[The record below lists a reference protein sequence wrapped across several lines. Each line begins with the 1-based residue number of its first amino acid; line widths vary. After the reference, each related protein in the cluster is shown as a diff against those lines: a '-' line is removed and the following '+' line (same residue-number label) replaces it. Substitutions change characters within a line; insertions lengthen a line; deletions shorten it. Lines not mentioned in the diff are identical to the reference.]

1 MTTLLSLPAFIKE
14 WNFFHID
21 LLSVGSLSKI
31 YQPTI
36 PNGKDN
42 NISIEIISIIH
53 IFSHQIVTDLSQL
66 RHISIL
72 INTYTMP
79 VKYKPTQSVVQRG
92 TKKVTTMHYYM
103 KTQSLKELLEC
114 YNNDNT
120 KPKLRQKVK
129 NELIRRQKSGKL
141 NIVTR
146 DTSGNISEFK

>member
-21 LLSVGSLSKI
+21 LLSVGSLSII

-42 NISIEIISIIH
+42 NISIEIISIIP
-53 IFSHQIVTDLSQL
+53 IFIHQIVTHLAQL
-66 RHISIL
+66 RHILIL

-79 VKYKPTQSVVQRG
+79 VKYKPTQKVVQRG
-92 TKKVTTMHYYM
+92 SKKVTTTHYYM

-120 KPKLRQKVK
+120 KPKLKQKVK

-146 DTSGNISEFK
+146 DTSGNIAEFK

>member
-1 MTTLLSLPAFIKE
+1 MTTLLSLPDFIKE
-14 WNFFHID
+14 WNFIHID
-21 LLSVGSLSKI
+21 LLSVGSVNKI

-53 IFSHQIVTDLSQL
+53 IFSHQIVTHLSQL

-92 TKKVTTMHYYM
+92 SKKVTTTHYYM

>member
-1 MTTLLSLPAFIKE
+1 LTTLLSLPDFIKE
-14 WNFFHID
+14 WNFIHID
-21 LLSVGSLSKI
+21 LLSVGSVNKI

-42 NISIEIISIIH
+42 NISIENISIIL
-53 IFSHQIVTDLSQL
+53 IFRHAIGTNLSQL
-66 RHISIL
+66 GHISIL

-79 VKYKPTQSVVQRG
+79 VKYKPTQSVMQRG
-92 TKKVTTMHYYM
+92 SKKVTTTHYYM

>member
-1 MTTLLSLPAFIKE
+1 MTTLLSLPDFIKE
-14 WNFFHID
+14 WNFIHID
-21 LLSVGSLSKI
+21 LLSVGSVNKI

-53 IFSHQIVTDLSQL
+53 IFSHQIVTHLSQL
-66 RHISIL
+66 RHISII
-72 INTYTMP
+72 INTCTMP
-79 VKYKPTQSVVQRG
+79 VKYKPTQKVVQRG
-92 TKKVTTMHYYM
+92 SKKVTTTHYYM

-120 KPKLRQKVK
+120 KPKLKQKVK

-146 DTSGNISEFK
+146 DTSGNIAEFK

>member
-1 MTTLLSLPAFIKE
+1 MTTLLSLPDFIKE
-14 WNFFHID
+14 WNFIHVD
-21 LLSVGSLSKI
+21 LLSVGSVNKI

-42 NISIEIISIIH
+42 NISIENISIIL
-53 IFSHQIVTDLSQL
+53 IFRHAIGTNLSQL
-66 RHISIL
+66 GHISIL

-92 TKKVTTMHYYM
+92 SKKVTTTHYYM

-120 KPKLRQKVK
+120 KPKTQT
-129 NELIRRQKSGKL
+129 KSK
-141 NIVTR
+141 
-146 DTSGNISEFK
+146 E

>member
-1 MTTLLSLPAFIKE
+1 MTTLLSLPDFIKE
-14 WNFFHID
+14 WNFIHID
-21 LLSVGSLSKI
+21 LLSVGSVNKI

-53 IFSHQIVTDLSQL
+53 IFRHQIVTHLSQL
-66 RHISIL
+66 RHISII

-92 TKKVTTMHYYM
+92 SKKVTTTHYYM

>member
-1 MTTLLSLPAFIKE
+1 MTTLLSLPDFIKE
-14 WNFFHID
+14 WNFIHVD
-21 LLSVGSLSKI
+21 LLSVGSVNKI

-42 NISIEIISIIH
+42 NISIENISIIL
-53 IFSHQIVTDLSQL
+53 IFRHAIGTNLSQL
-66 RHISIL
+66 GHISIL

-92 TKKVTTMHYYM
+92 SKKVTTTHYYM

>member
-1 MTTLLSLPAFIKE
+1 MTTLLSLPDFIKE
-14 WNFFHID
+14 WNFIHID
-21 LLSVGSLSKI
+21 LLSVGSVNKI

-42 NISIEIISIIH
+42 NISIENISIIL
-53 IFSHQIVTDLSQL
+53 IFRHAIGTNLSQL
-66 RHISIL
+66 GHISIL

-79 VKYKPTQSVVQRG
+79 VKYKPTQSVMQRG
-92 TKKVTTMHYYM
+92 SKKVTTTHYYM

>member
-1 MTTLLSLPAFIKE
+1 MTTLLSLPDFIKE
-14 WNFFHID
+14 WNFIHID
-21 LLSVGSLSKI
+21 LLSVGSVNKI

-53 IFSHQIVTDLSQL
+53 IFRHQIVTHLSQL

-72 INTYTMP
+72 INIGTMP

-92 TKKVTTMHYYM
+92 TKKVVTTHYYM

>member
-1 MTTLLSLPAFIKE
+1 MTTLLSLPDFIKE
-14 WNFFHID
+14 WNFIHID
-21 LLSVGSLSKI
+21 LLSVGSVNKI

-42 NISIEIISIIH
+42 NISIEIISIIL
-53 IFSHQIVTDLSQL
+53 IFRHAIGTHLSQL
-66 RHISIL
+66 GHISIL

-79 VKYKPTQSVVQRG
+79 VKYKPTQKVVQRG
-92 TKKVTTMHYYM
+92 SKKVTTTHYYM

>member
-1 MTTLLSLPAFIKE
+1 MTTLLSLPDFIKE
-14 WNFFHID
+14 WNFIHID
-21 LLSVGSLSKI
+21 LLSVGSVNKT

-42 NISIEIISIIH
+42 NISIENISIIP
-53 IFSHQIVTDLSQL
+53 IFRHAIDTNLSQL
-66 RHISIL
+66 GHISIL

-92 TKKVTTMHYYM
+92 SKKVTTTHYYM

>member
-1 MTTLLSLPAFIKE
+1 MTTLLSLPDFIKE
-14 WNFFHID
+14 WNFIHID
-21 LLSVGSLSKI
+21 LLSVGSVNKI

-42 NISIEIISIIH
+42 NISIENISIIP
-53 IFSHQIVTDLSQL
+53 IFRHAIDTNLSQL
-66 RHISIL
+66 GHISIL

-92 TKKVTTMHYYM
+92 SKKVTTTHYYM

>member
-1 MTTLLSLPAFIKE
+1 MTTLLSLPDFIKE
-14 WNFFHID
+14 WNLLHTD
-21 LLSVGSLSKI
+21 LLSLGSVNKI

-42 NISIEIISIIH
+42 NISIEIISIIP
-53 IFSHQIVTDLSQL
+53 IFIHQIVTHLAQL
-66 RHISIL
+66 RHILIL

-79 VKYKPTQSVVQRG
+79 VKYKPTQKVVQRG
-92 TKKVTTMHYYM
+92 SKKVTTTHYYM

-120 KPKLRQKVK
+120 KPKLKQKVK

-146 DTSGNISEFK
+146 DTSGNIAEFK

>member
-1 MTTLLSLPAFIKE
+1 MTSLLILPDFIRE

-21 LLSVGSLSKI
+21 LLSVGLVSKI

-53 IFSHQIVTDLSQL
+53 IFRHQIVTHLSQL

-92 TKKVTTMHYYM
+92 SKKVTTTHYYM

>member
-1 MTTLLSLPAFIKE
+1 MTTLLSLPDFIKE
-14 WNFFHID
+14 WNFIHVD
-21 LLSVGSLSKI
+21 LLSVGSVNKI

-53 IFSHQIVTDLSQL
+53 IFRHQIVTHLWQL
-66 RHISIL
+66 RHISII

-92 TKKVTTMHYYM
+92 SKKVTTTHYYM

>member
-1 MTTLLSLPAFIKE
+1 MTTLLSLPDFIKE
-14 WNFFHID
+14 WNFIHVD
-21 LLSVGSLSKI
+21 LLSVGSVNKI

-53 IFSHQIVTDLSQL
+53 IFRHQIVTHLSQL
-66 RHISIL
+66 GHISII

-92 TKKVTTMHYYM
+92 SKKVTTTHYYM

>member
-1 MTTLLSLPAFIKE
+1 MTTLLSLPDFIRE
-14 WNFFHID
+14 WNLLHVD
-21 LLSVGSLSKI
+21 LLSVGSVNKI

-42 NISIEIISIIH
+42 NISIEIISIIP
-53 IFSHQIVTDLSQL
+53 IFRHAIGTHLSQL
-66 RHISIL
+66 GHISIL

-92 TKKVTTMHYYM
+92 SKKVTTTHYYM
-103 KTQSLKELLEC
+103 KTQSINELLEC

-129 NELIRRQKSGKL
+129 NELIRRQKLGL
-141 NIVTR
+141 VNIVTR
-146 DTSGNISEFK
+146 DEAGEVSEFK

>member
-1 MTTLLSLPAFIKE
+1 MTTLLSLPDFIRE
-14 WNFFHID
+14 WNFIHID
-21 LLSVGSLSKI
+21 LLSVGSVNKI

-53 IFSHQIVTDLSQL
+53 IFRHQIVTHLSQL

-72 INTYTMP
+72 INTGTMP

-92 TKKVTTMHYYM
+92 TKKVVTTHYYM

>member
-42 NISIEIISIIH
+42 NISIEIISIIC
-53 IFSHQIVTDLSQL
+53 IFIHQIVTHLSQL
-66 RHISIL
+66 RHISII
-72 INTYTMP
+72 INTDTMP

-92 TKKVTTMHYYM
+92 SKKVVTTHYYM
-103 KTQSLKELLEC
+103 KTQSLNELLQC

-129 NELIRRQKSGKL
+129 NELIRRQRLGLVK
-141 NIVTR
+141 IVTK
-146 DTSGNISEFK
+146 DETGNISEFK

>member
-1 MTTLLSLPAFIKE
+1 MTTLLSLPDFIKE
-14 WNFFHID
+14 WNFIHID
-21 LLSVGSLSKI
+21 LLSVGSVNKI

-42 NISIEIISIIH
+42 NISIENISIIL
-53 IFSHQIVTDLSQL
+53 IFRHAIGTNLSQL
-66 RHISIL
+66 GHISIL

-92 TKKVTTMHYYM
+92 SKKVTTTHYYM

>member
-21 LLSVGSLSKI
+21 LLSVGSLNKR
-31 YQPTI
+31 YHPKI
-36 PNGKDN
+36 PNGNDN
-42 NISIEIISIIH
+42 NISTLIIFIL

-66 RHISIL
+66 RHISII
-72 INTYTMP
+72 INTDTMP

-92 TKKVTTMHYYM
+92 SKKVVTTHYYM
-103 KTQSLKELLEC
+103 KTQSLNELLQC

-129 NELIRRQKSGKL
+129 NELIRRQRLGLVK
-141 NIVTR
+141 IVTK
-146 DTSGNISEFK
+146 DETGNISEFK

>member
-1 MTTLLSLPAFIKE
+1 LTTLLSLPAFIKE

-21 LLSVGSLSKI
+21 LLSVGSLSII

-66 RHISIL
+66 RHISII

-79 VKYKPTQSVVQRG
+79 VKYKPTQKVVQRG
-92 TKKVTTMHYYM
+92 SKKVTTTHYYM

-120 KPKLRQKVK
+120 KPKLKQKVK
-129 NELIRRQKSGKL
+129 NELIRRQGKGL
-141 NIVTR
+141 VNIVTR
-146 DTSGNISEFK
+146 DTSGNIAEFK